1 MSTAAKFAHD
11 VSAADS
17 KHTQAAKIL
26 LPGLHLKVKA
36 ASFGLAVAAIGLVLD
51 LVMARLLHHFWAA
64 EIMGNVLTGVLA
76 GYAMFRYSVYRVT
89 LSKQRASQIAYLNH
103 HIRNAL
109 TVIVLSHEAGNQRL
123 NLIRD
128 ASERIQQALNQ
139 FASDDNLQLPPFTS
153 DVSSTPK
160 N

>member
-1 MSTAAKFAHD
+1 MSTAAKLGC
-11 VSAADS
+11 VISAADL
-17 KHTQAAKIL
+17 KTQAAKIL
-26 LPGLHLKVKA
+26 SPGLRLKVKA
-36 ASFGLAVAAIGLVLD
+36 ASFGLSVAVIGLVLD

-64 EIMGNVLTGVLA
+64 EIAGNVLTGVLA
-76 GYAMFRYSVYRVT
+76 GYAMFRYSVYRVN

-109 TVIVLSHEAGNQRL
+109 TVIALSHEAGNQRL

-139 FASDDNLQLPPFTS
+139 FASDDNVQLPPFSS
-153 DVSSTPK
+153 DVSSAPK